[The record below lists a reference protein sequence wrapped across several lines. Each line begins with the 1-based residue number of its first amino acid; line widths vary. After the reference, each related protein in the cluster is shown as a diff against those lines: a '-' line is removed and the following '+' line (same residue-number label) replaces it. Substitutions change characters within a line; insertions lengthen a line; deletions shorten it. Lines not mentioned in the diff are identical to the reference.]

1 MCLRKRDATMPE
13 ENPKRACTEQDGDVS
28 LPLKL
33 YSETLQQ
40 DHKRLARM
48 RILGDTVA
56 RLNAM
61 STDETE
67 AIRNRGMSERPKRLD
82 VEAKTAL
89 RIIVV
94 ERDTLDLAK
103 EVFQTLGIAPLVLNM
118 ANETTPGGGYRSG
131 SAAQEENLF
140 RRSDLHFCF
149 KPGDVCRDYAKPSR
163 ERYSRKME
171 RLISGRFDEVY
182 VSETPRICIRGSEEF
197 ENPSLGY
204 RLYDDGEAFPFY
216 EMRSAAFI
224 VDNSPESE
232 KAEARRRI
240 RAQLNSARAA
250 GHRVLVLSA
259 FGCGA
264 FGGTPKVVAKVYCEE
279 LKKHE
284 DFFSLVAFGIF
295 YAGWGANNYDTFR
308 DMFQDHFHSDTL
320 RTGDTDFLDDANRRS
335 RN

>member
-1 MCLRKRDATMPE
+1 MPVRKHDATMPD
-13 ENPKRACTEQDGDVS
+13 ENTKRACTEQHDDVAI
-28 LPLKL
+28 PLKL

-40 DHKRLARM
+40 DPKRLARM

-61 STDETE
+61 STDGTE

-82 VEAKTAL
+82 VEAKSAL

-103 EVFQTLGIAPLVLNM
+103 EVFETLGIAPLVLNM

-149 KPGDVCRDYAKPSR
+149 KPGDVRRDYANPSR
-163 ERYSRKME
+163 ERYSLKMT
-171 RLISGRFDEVY
+171 RLISGCSDEVY

-197 ENPSLGY
+197 ENPTLGY
-204 RLYDDGEAFPFY
+204 RLYDDAEAFPFY

-224 VDNSPESE
+224 VGNSPESE
-232 KAEARRRI
+232 EAEARQRI
-240 RAQLNSARAA
+240 RAQLNSARKA

-264 FGGTPKVVAKVYCEE
+264 FGGTPELVAKVYCEE
-279 LKKHE
+279 LKLHA
-284 DFFSLVAFGIF
+284 DYFSLVAFGIF
-295 YAGWGANNYDTFR
+295 YAGWGANNYEVFR
-308 DMFQDHFHSDTL
+308 EVFQDQFDNDTL
-320 RTGDTDFLDDANRRS
+320 RTGDTDFMKNEHRRS
-335 RN
+335 RE